1 MSEYQLFLAFERGDY
16 ISLEDLPRITNY
28 ICGHLI
34 SWSPNHGYFEI
45 QYNYISKITIVC
57 HWKQEHGL
65 PVCSK
70 KGEAICDGKHVNF
83 FEDEQH
89 RECSCSTVAKS

>member
-1 MSEYQLFLAFERGDY
+1 MSDYQLFLAFERGDY
-16 ISLEDLPRITNY
+16 INLEDLPKITNY

-34 SWSPNHGYFEI
+34 SWSPNQSHFEI
-45 QYNYISKITIVC
+45 QYNYVSKLTIVC
-57 HWKQEHGL
+57 HWKQKRGL

-70 KGEAICDGKHVNF
+70 KGEAICDGKLVNF

-89 RECSCSTVAKS
+89 RKCSCSTV